1 MPLPPILT
9 DSDSV
14 ARLAADLAKESV
26 IAVDLEADSLH
37 SYQEKVCLLQFSSP
51 SKTLLVD
58 PLAGCD
64 LSPLGKILADGG
76 VRKIFHAA
84 DYDIRCL
91 HRDFGFEVRGLF
103 DTMVSSQLL
112 GEEKVGLAD
121 VLRKHFAIE
130 LDKQYQRAD
139 WSIRPLSE
147 GMVRYAA
154 EDTRYLHRLVDLLE
168 GMLKEKDR
176 LDWAE
181 EEFAFI
187 EEGRFA
193 PSEGPLFPRVKGAGA
208 LDRRQL
214 AILENLLQ
222 WRDAEARRLN
232 RPPFKILG
240 NNALMEVA
248 RRSPRNLQGMV
259 GIEGLSPRHVDRYG
273 RQILSEVTNAL
284 AISTEDLPVFPR
296 QPRREKDPAADLR
309 LAALKKWRQTKA
321 SEFAIDPGVLINNAL
336 LETLARTLPKD
347 PDDLEGV
354 SGMKRWQRRV
364 LGKEILRVLAR

>member
-1 MPLPPILT
+1 MSHSPILT
-9 DSDSV
+9 DSSSV
-14 ARLAADLAKESV
+14 SRLAAEMTKETT

-37 SYQEKVCLLQFSSP
+37 SYQEKVCLLQFSTP
-51 SKTLLVD
+51 TQTVLVD

-64 LSPLGKILADGG
+64 LSPLGALLADGRI
-76 VRKIFHAA
+76 RKIFHAA

-91 HRDFGFEVRGLF
+91 YRDFGFEVRGLF
-103 DTMVSSQLL
+103 DTMVASQLL

-139 WSIRPLSE
+139 WSIRPLTE

-154 EDTRYLHRLVDLLE
+154 EDTRHLHRLVDLLE

-176 LDWAE
+176 HDWAE
-181 EEFAFI
+181 EEFSLL
-187 EEGRFA
+187 EKGRFA
-193 PSEGPLFPRVKGAGA
+193 PSEGPLFLRAKGAGA

-222 WRDAEARRLN
+222 WRDAEARRRN
-232 RPPFKILG
+232 CPPFKVIG
-240 NNALMEVA
+240 NGSFLEIA
-248 RRSPRNLQGMV
+248 RTAPRNLQGMV

-273 RQILSEVTNAL
+273 RQILAEVATAL
-284 AISTEDLPVFPR
+284 TLSTDALPVFPR
-296 QPRREKDPAADLR
+296 QPRQEKDPEADR
-309 LAALKKWRQTKA
+309 CLASLKKWRQTKA
-321 SEFAIDPGVLINNAL
+321 AELAIDPGVLINNAL
-336 LETLARTLPKD
+336 LETLARTLPKRSA
-347 PDDLEGV
+347 DLEGI

-364 LGKEILRVLAR
+364 LGDDILRILAR